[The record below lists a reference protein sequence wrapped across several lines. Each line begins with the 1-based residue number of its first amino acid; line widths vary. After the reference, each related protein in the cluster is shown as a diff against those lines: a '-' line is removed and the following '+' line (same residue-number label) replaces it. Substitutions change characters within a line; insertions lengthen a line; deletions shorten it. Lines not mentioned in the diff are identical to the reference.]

1 MNNDIMKR
9 GDNPKIFYFNLDL
22 MNIIEIL
29 YIIVLILSIVGLV
42 QKIRK
47 SAVANKR

>member
-1 MNNDIMKR
+1 MNDFTNR
-9 GDNPKIFYFNLDL
+9 EGNPKIICFDLDL
-22 MNIIEIL
+22 MKIIEVL

-47 SAVANKR
+47 SDALGKK